1 MDKRYEKIIEMPHH
15 TSGIHKPMPLYNR
28 AAQFSPFAALTG
40 YESVISDA
48 KEKYIAS
55 MNQLNI
61 HSDTE
66 DMNLEIK

>member
-1 MDKRYEKIIEMPHH
+1 MDKKYDKIIDMPHH
-15 TSGIHKPMPLYNR
+15 TSAIHKPMPLYNR
-28 AAQFSPFAALTG
+28 AAQFAALTG

-48 KEKYIAS
+48 EEQHVTS

>member
-1 MDKRYEKIIEMPHH
+1 MDKRYEKILEMPHH
-15 TSGIHKPMPLYNR
+15 TSDTRKAMPLYNR

-48 KEKYIAS
+48 EEQHVAS